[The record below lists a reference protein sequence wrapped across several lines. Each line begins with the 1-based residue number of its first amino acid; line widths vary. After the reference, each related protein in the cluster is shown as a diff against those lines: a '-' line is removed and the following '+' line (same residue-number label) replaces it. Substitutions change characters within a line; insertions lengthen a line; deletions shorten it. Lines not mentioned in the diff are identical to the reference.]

1 VTEPI
6 HIKPLSNLEDAG
18 LIQRSFE
25 ICEQARHFMTQSPGI
40 NPAANNPLKKNSVA
54 TPAVP
59 PMETISSAKPSPAPP
74 TPAQP
79 SPARPLSARTS
90 TVSQPEP
97 KSEAA
102 TAPAKSPASAT
113 AQTSPD
119 QIRQRAYELYVERGY
134 VDGRDEEDWLAA
146 ERELRKRVP

>member
-1 VTEPI
+1 V
-6 HIKPLSNLEDAG
+6 L
-18 LIQRSFE
+18 
-25 ICEQARHFMTQSPGI
+25 
-40 NPAANNPLKKNSVA
+40 
-54 TPAVP
+54 
-59 PMETISSAKPSPAPP
+59 
-74 TPAQP
+74 
-79 SPARPLSARTS
+79 
-90 TVSQPEP
+90 QPEP